1 MSEENMSME
10 DFSKAIDNSFVN
22 FKDEGEENWEK
33 LKQYQSEK
41 TPLTVTV
48 DGVVNKGVVSNVE
61 GVRGFIP
68 ASRLALGHVNDLN
81 EYLGKTVEVIV
92 READPEKK
100 RLILSCVEL
109 LRAKAN
115 EEKKE
120 KMNEMAVGTVMSG
133 VVENI
138 QPYGAFVRLENGLSG
153 LVHVSQI
160 SRNRIKSPDVVL
172 KTGQEVKVKVIAIK
186 DGKLSLSMKA
196 LEKNSEEEEQQEIR
210 NIKLPKSEDLTINLG
225 SLLKNIKV

>member
-1 MSEENMSME
+1 
-10 DFSKAIDNSFVN
+10 
-22 FKDEGEENWEK
+22 
-33 LKQYQSEK
+33 
-41 TPLTVTV
+41 
-48 DGVVNKGVVSNVE
+48 
-61 GVRGFIP
+61 
-68 ASRLALGHVNDLN
+68 
-81 EYLGKTVEVIV
+81 
-92 READPEKK
+92 
-100 RLILSCVEL
+100 
-109 LRAKAN
+109 
-115 EEKKE
+115 
-120 KMNEMAVGTVMSG
+120 MNEMAVGTVMSG

-196 LEKNSEEEEQQEIR
+196 LEKNSEEEDQQEVR
-210 NIKLPKSEDLTINLG
+210 NIKLPKSEDLTTNLG